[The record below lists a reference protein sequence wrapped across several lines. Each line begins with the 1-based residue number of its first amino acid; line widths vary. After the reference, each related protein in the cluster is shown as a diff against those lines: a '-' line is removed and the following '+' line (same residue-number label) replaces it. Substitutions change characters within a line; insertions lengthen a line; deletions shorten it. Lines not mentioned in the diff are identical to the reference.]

1 MNQPVIELKNPFEDV
16 SLPRWSLILLILAP
30 FVVFFVYSGLYT
42 VPAESVGV
50 VLRFGK
56 YLKEVE
62 PGLQFK
68 IPYGVDTVTVVPV
81 RRQLKQEFGFGTPDS
96 TNPTQTSDRNQWPLE
111 TTMVTGDLNSA
122 LVEWIIQYRINNPF
136 EYLFKVRNAGDT
148 LRDVSESVMR
158 EVVGDR
164 SVDEV
169 LTIGRQE
176 IESASLARMQ
186 ELVNKYEMGIG
197 IDQVQLKNVN
207 PPREVQASFDEVNQ
221 AQQERERS
229 INIANGEYN
238 KAVPRTRGTADQ
250 KIRAAEGYAIQ
261 RVNEAE
267 GDADRFNA
275 LLAEYHKAPEVT
287 RRRLYLETMSAVL
300 PTLKSKIIID
310 SDAQQILPLLQL
322 NEMSAEQA
330 R

>member
-1 MNQPVIELKNPFEDV
+1 MNQPVIELKNPFEDMLI
-16 SLPRWSLILLILAP
+16 SRWTLILPIVILIA
-30 FVVFFVYSGLYT
+30 FFVYSGLYS

-81 RRQLKQEFGFGTPDS
+81 RRQLKQEFGFGTPDAS
-96 TNPTQTSDRNQWPLE
+96 NPTQTSDRNQWPLE

-122 LVEWIIQYRINNPF
+122 LVEWIIQYRINNSF

-322 NEMSAEQA
+322 NEMSAERA